1 QAKNVFENA
10 CSPGGFNAAFENCNA
25 IPEFIEYLRNLF
37 VDSASTT
44 DNVILHRYRTLLKL
58 EMEFL
63 KNWLPDNSEQYPE
76 VLALLSK
83 PENDLWQYSAKILS
97 FIDQEVE
104 LFSTVL
110 SKNGQLE
117 DLDKFKLLDECLHN
131 INDDTYK
138 IERLLVN
145 RIHMQLM
152 LRANEQGTPE
162 KILTD
167 NYIQFEENVRQLQDE
182 QSNHNSISISLIAWI
197 KYYIELYAVALK
209 NQCSEKIMGT
219 IDQFLTRDE
228 LHLSLTLKLFVI
240 KQICELSSVKFDTF
254 CEIFYNRN
262 VVWPRT
268 ILEKPQD
275 QRNLILPT
283 PLFVCEDEF
292 KRISDI
298 LSYSND
304 IEHLRQLITN
314 CTTNQTSSY
323 CFLVWFIH
331 YYSRFYMTNATS
343 ADEKWIRLFTHE
355 LNQHICKCFDVIGS
369 KLLISLCK
377 NFSHTSYFRL
387 QPNMDIKEVHQRLV
401 VLNIAVYLLSCK
413 SLNYIT
419 YVGSLLFD
427 DNRQMPN
434 NYTERLQS
442 SICLPGLLS
451 SDIAITKMLYVR
463 NQVKERLDRNEIYPD
478 AKFVYKCSDACPY
491 MFHFEGCGR
500 PYELNKC
507 PMCKTDIGATE
518 YNKPIIRI
526 PPQLQMPIEVGFQ
539 FIADYVKKYDE
550 KDRLGYHNITDA
562 EESNVGEKSEHLNR
576 SISFRF
582 MHMLTHATLLILH
595 ELELLTNST
604 LPSRDYFRN
613 HFEKDYVLIGQQCGD
628 IENCHVWLFRLINH
642 MLDETFLLKGILNK
656 NQKVIELEKLI
667 EERLIFAHIN
677 SVPTEINEYKRSF
690 AEYTQKQSESS
701 RLEYFVDE
709 LFENEP
715 KYPLLK
721 FFNLTNIY
729 ATNPIEKFRT
739 KLQAIPYSE
748 KLYPITTFL
757 MNRLETYENIQYLY
771 PIVTFTNYL
780 IHKFNH
786 RLKRNDAAVQTIEY
800 YLTNGPDCETT
811 SKLYKSFLDAWY
823 ELNLKEV
830 RYDCQTAKLEHVQ
843 EKENFAKNTMI
854 AVVLLNAS
862 KDATSILLAAC
873 LITIGKLQNEVVNY
887 FHNTLSTDLSGR
899 RRQEHIVPVQSIRR
913 EHLFEIN
920 ADEISQQLVTDS
932 FMINYE
938 YGKSRD
944 IIYDYDEIELVLR
957 NKISNLPMIDT
968 EKLQYLNY
976 QFELYGENSSLITDV
991 RTRLKQEPLEP
1002 TERKKLI
1009 GLIQGMDNDDIV
1021 NFLGSLDYVFTYL
1034 RDIDMDLNIEMPTI
1048 QTFVE
1053 KNIRW
1058 QSCLSDYVRRKTPF
1072 STIYLKSIIDLYELL
1087 EEYVFD
1093 QVLRNF
1099 VKKAWC
1105 EESFPV
1111 VERTQIVERFISMTF
1126 GKQEIAAS
1134 LRNIDSWIGILKR
1147 VMIRVLSNVNVDTEV
1162 PLQYYLERKDLW
1174 TGNVTDADINTF
1186 DLDDTILLYH
1196 TFVIL
1201 RGLEKKRKP
1210 SPTDIDVEQEQNNQK
1225 KELKSVETSTAK
1237 VTPWMTSKGKNP
1249 STQVKVIQISGAK
1262 AKKRIA

>member
-1 QAKNVFENA
+1 
-10 CSPGGFNAAFENCNA
+10 
-25 IPEFIEYLRNLF
+25 
-37 VDSASTT
+37 
-44 DNVILHRYRTLLKL
+44 
-58 EMEFL
+58 
-63 KNWLPDNSEQYPE
+63 
-76 VLALLSK
+76 
-83 PENDLWQYSAKILS
+83 
-97 FIDQEVE
+97 
-104 LFSTVL
+104 
-110 SKNGQLE
+110 
-117 DLDKFKLLDECLHN
+117 
-131 INDDTYK
+131 
-138 IERLLVN
+138 
-145 RIHMQLM
+145 
-152 LRANEQGTPE
+152 
-162 KILTD
+162 
-167 NYIQFEENVRQLQDE
+167 
-182 QSNHNSISISLIAWI
+182 
-197 KYYIELYAVALK
+197 
-209 NQCSEKIMGT
+209 MGT

-228 LHLSLTLKLFVI
+228 LHLSLKLKLFVI

-254 CEIFYNRN
+254 CEIFSNRN
-262 VVWPRT
+262 VVGPRT
-268 ILEKPQD
+268 ILEKRQD
-275 QRNLILPT
+275 QQNLILPT

-298 LSYSND
+298 LAYSND

-331 YYSRFYMTNATS
+331 YYSRFYTTNNTS
-343 ADEKWIRLFTHE
+343 IDEKWIRLFTHE

-369 KLLISLCK
+369 KLLISLCQ

-401 VLNIAVYLLSCK
+401 VLNVAVYILSCK

-690 AEYTQKQSESS
+690 AEYTQKQSERS

-1034 RDIDMDLNIEMPTI
+1034 RDIDIDLNIEMPTI

-1058 QSCLSDYVRRKTPF
+1058 QSCLSDYVRRKAPF

-1174 TGNVTDADINTF
+1174 TGNVTDADIITF

-1237 VTPWMTSKGKNP
+1237 GTPWMTSKGKNP